1 MINEL
6 AQQAA
11 QFILESGSTV
21 VLTGAG
27 ASTESGIPDFR
38 GPNGLWTKVDPLKF
52 ASIQGFLSDPKSWWE
67 MALEL
72 APTLLNAKP
81 NPTHKMLAKLEKMNL
96 LDCIITQNVDGLHQQ
111 AGSTK
116 VLEVHGSLFS
126 ASCTVC
132 QEQEGRKYL
141 EKAMTKRKIP
151 VMCPTC
157 GGLMKL
163 DAVFFG
169 ETLPQGVYAQAL
181 SAVRSCQLLI
191 AIGSYL
197 VVYPVASLPT
207 IAKQSGARFIIIN
220 KEPTP
225 LDSTADI
232 VIHAEA
238 GSVLTEIVNAIKQQK
253 R

>member
-1 MINEL
+1 MLDERI
-6 AQQAA
+6 QQAA
-11 QFILESGSTV
+11 QLILESGSTV
-21 VLTGAG
+21 ALTGAG

-38 GPNGLWTKVDPLKF
+38 GPQGLWTKVDPLKF
-52 ASIQGFLSDPKSWWE
+52 ASIQGFLSDPKGWWE

-72 APTLLNAKP
+72 APTLMNAKP

-96 LDCIITQNVDGLHQQ
+96 LDCIVTQNVDGLHQQ

-116 VLEVHGSLFS
+116 VFEVHGSLFS
-126 ASCTVC
+126 ATCTVC
-132 QEQEGRKYL
+132 QQQEGRKYL

-157 GGLMKL
+157 GGLLKL

-169 ETLPQGVYAQAL
+169 EALPQRVYAQAL
-181 SAVRSCQLLI
+181 NAVRTCQLLI

-207 IAKQSGARFIIIN
+207 LAKQSGARFIIIN
-220 KEPTP
+220 QEPTP
-225 LDSTADI
+225 LDSTADL
-232 VIHAEA
+232 VFHAEA
-238 GSVLTEIVNAIKQQK
+238 GNVLTDIVDAIKRQ

>member
-1 MINEL
+1 MLEERI
-6 AQQAA
+6 QQAA
-11 QFILESGSTV
+11 QLILESGSTV
-21 VLTGAG
+21 ALTGAG

-38 GPNGLWTKVDPLKF
+38 GPQGLWTKVDPLKF
-52 ASIQGFLSDPKSWWE
+52 ASIQGFLSDPKGWWE

-72 APTLLNAKP
+72 APTLINAKP
-81 NPTHKMLAKLEKMNL
+81 NPTHKMLAKLEKMKL
-96 LDCIITQNVDGLHQQ
+96 LDCIVTQNVDGLHQQ

-116 VLEVHGSLFS
+116 VFEVHGSLFS
-126 ASCTVC
+126 ATCTVC
-132 QEQEGRKYL
+132 QQQEGRKYL

-157 GGLMKL
+157 GGLLKL

-169 ETLPQGVYAQAL
+169 EALPQRVYAQAL
-181 SAVRSCQLLI
+181 KAVRSCQLLM

-207 IAKQSGARFIIIN
+207 IAKQSGARLIIIN
-220 KEPTP
+220 QEPTP
-225 LDSTADI
+225 LDSTADL

-238 GSVLTEIVNAIKQQK
+238 GCVLTDIVEVIKHQ

>member
-151 VMCPTC
+151 VMCPSC
-157 GGLMKL
+157 GGLVKL
-163 DAVFFG
+163 DTVFFG
-169 ETLPQGVYAQAL
+169 EALPPSSL
-181 SAVRSCQLLI
+181 DLL
-191 AIGSYL
+191 
-197 VVYPVASLPT
+197 LPESPGGNIHGT
-207 IAKQSGARFIIIN
+207 GDPGRF
-220 KEPTP
+220 
-225 LDSTADI
+225 S
-232 VIHAEA
+232 
-238 GSVLTEIVNAIKQQK
+238 
-253 R
+253 